1 MTRRI
6 KPLDTAESCR
16 KECERLYR
24 LAWKG
29 EIDWADAHE
38 AAGVLGRLFNM
49 NGGSADDGSA
59 EQGEATW
66 NDVGKNAL
74 HGRKA

>member
-6 KPLDTAESCR
+6 GHLDTAESCR
-16 KECERLYR
+16 KECARLYQ

-29 EIDWADAHE
+29 EIAWGDAQE
-38 AAGVLGRLFNM
+38 AAAVLERLHNM
-49 NGGSADDGSA
+49 NGGTKP
-59 EQGEATW
+59 GEAKW

-74 HGRKA
+74 RR

>member
-6 KPLDTAESCR
+6 GKLDTPEKCTE
-16 KECERLYR
+16 ECARFYR

-29 EIDWADAHE
+29 EVSWPE
-38 AAGVLGRLFNM
+38 AQGAAAVIQRLWTM
-49 NGGSADDGSA
+49 LGGSTEGAN
-59 EQGEATW
+59 GEAKW

-74 HGRKA
+74 RH